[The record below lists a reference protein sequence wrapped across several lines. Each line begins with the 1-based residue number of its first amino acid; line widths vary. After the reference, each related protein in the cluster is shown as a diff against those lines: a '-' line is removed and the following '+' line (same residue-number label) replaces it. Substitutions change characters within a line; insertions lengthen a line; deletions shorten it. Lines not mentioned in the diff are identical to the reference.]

1 MLSGDVHAPAQY
13 NNDSEINPPMRL
25 LYSTLAAAVLM
36 TTATAKAMEINGQ
49 TSFVTVPTK
58 AKLTNYRWHAFE
70 CCAVYYV
77 TLDFP
82 EGADADLGGINLQQI
97 RGAQA
102 AFYYGAVP
110 VQAFIGTPRRQGRSL
125 DVQAEF
131 SNDARSINVIFESA
145 VTPGDTVTI
154 AFQAGVNP
162 PGDLY
167 TFSLTAIPAGPN
179 PIHQMVGV
187 VQMEIFEPVF

>member
-1 MLSGDVHAPAQY
+1 
-13 NNDSEINPPMRL
+13 MRL
-25 LYSTLAAAVLM
+25 LTSTLAAAVLM
-36 TTATAKAMEINGQ
+36 TATAAKAMEINSQ
-49 TSFVTVPTK
+49 TSFVAVPTK
-58 AKLTNYRWHAFE
+58 AKLTNYRWYAFE

-77 TLDFP
+77 TLEFP

-110 VQAFIGTPRRQGRSL
+110 VQAFIGTPRRQERSL
-125 DVQAEF
+125 EIQAEF
-131 SNDARSINVIFESA
+131 SNDARSVDVRFESA

-154 AFQAGVNP
+154 AFKAGVNP
-162 PGDLY
+162 PDDLY
-167 TFSLTAIPAGPN
+167 TFSLTAIPKGPN

>member
-1 MLSGDVHAPAQY
+1 MLSGDIRAPAQS
-13 NNDSEINPPMRL
+13 NNDSQIKPSHASPEFNPGR
-25 LYSTLAAAVLM
+25 SCADDGN
-36 TTATAKAMEINGQ
+36 NGEGGGDQ
-49 TSFVTVPTK
+49 WPTSFVTVPTK

-110 VQAFIGTPRRQGRSL
+110 VKAFIGTPRRQGRSVE
-125 DVQAEF
+125 VQAEF
-131 SNDARSINVIFESA
+131 SDDARSVDVRFESA
-145 VTPGDTVTI
+145 VIPGDTVTI
-154 AFQAGVNP
+154 AFEAGVNP
-162 PGDLY
+162 PDDLY

-179 PIHQMVGV
+179 PIEQMVGV
-187 VQMEIFEPVF
+187 VQMEIFSPVY

>member
-1 MLSGDVHAPAQY
+1 
-13 NNDSEINPPMRL
+13 MRL
-25 LYSTLAAAVLM
+25 LTSTLAAAVLI
-36 TTATAKAMEINGQ
+36 TAASAKAVEINGQ

-77 TLDFP
+77 TLEFP

-125 DVQAEF
+125 EVQALF
-131 SNDARSINVIFESA
+131 SHDARSVDVRFRSE
-145 VTPGDTVTI
+145 VKPGDTVTI

-162 PGDLY
+162 PDDIY

>member
-1 MLSGDVHAPAQY
+1 
-13 NNDSEINPPMRL
+13 MRL
-25 LYSTLAAAVLM
+25 LSSTLAAAVLM
-36 TTATAKAMEINGQ
+36 AAATAKAMEINGQ

-58 AKLTNYRWHAFE
+58 ANLTNYRWHAFE

-82 EGADADLGGINLQQI
+82 EGADADLGGIKLQQI
-97 RGAQA
+97 RGAQS

-110 VQAFIGTPRRQGRSL
+110 VQAFLGTPRRQGRSL
-125 DVQAEF
+125 DVKAEF
-131 SNDARSINVIFESA
+131 SNDTRSVDVRFESA
-145 VTPGDTVTI
+145 VTPGDIVTI

-162 PGDLY
+162 PDDLY

>member
-1 MLSGDVHAPAQY
+1 
-13 NNDSEINPPMRL
+13 MRFL
-25 LYSTLAAAVLM
+25 TSTLAAAVLM
-36 TTATAKAMEINGQ
+36 TISTAKAVEINDQ
-49 TSFVTVPTK
+49 SSFVAVPTK

-82 EGADADLGGINLQQI
+82 DGAGADLGGIQLQQI

-110 VQAFIGTPRRQGRSL
+110 VKAFIGTPRREGRSVE
-125 DVQAEF
+125 VQANF
-131 SNDARSINVIFESA
+131 SNDARSVDVRFESA
-145 VTPGDTVTI
+145 VRPGETVTI
-154 AFQAGVNP
+154 AFEAGVNP
-162 PGDLY
+162 PDDLY

-179 PIHQMVGV
+179 PIEQMVGV
-187 VQMEIFEPVF
+187 VQMEIFSPVH

>member
-1 MLSGDVHAPAQY
+1 
-13 NNDSEINPPMRL
+13 MRL
-25 LYSTLAAAVLM
+25 LSSTLAAAVLM
-36 TTATAKAMEINGQ
+36 TATTAKAVEINGQ
-49 TSFVTVPTK
+49 TSFVAVPTK
-58 AKLTNYRWHAFE
+58 AKLTNYRWYAFE

-82 EGADADLGGINLQQI
+82 EGADADLGGIKLQQI
-97 RGAQA
+97 RGAQS

-125 DVQAEF
+125 DVQAKF
-131 SNDARSINVIFESA
+131 SDDARSIDVRFESE
-145 VTPGDTVTI
+145 VTPGDTITT

-162 PGDLY
+162 PDDIY

>member
-1 MLSGDVHAPAQY
+1 
-13 NNDSEINPPMRL
+13 MRL
-25 LYSTLAAAVLM
+25 LTSTLASAVLIAA
-36 TTATAKAMEINGQ
+36 ATAKAVQINGQ

-125 DVQAEF
+125 DVQAKF
-131 SNDARSINVIFESA
+131 SNDARSIDVIFESV

-167 TFSLTAIPAGPN
+167 TFTLTAIPAGPN

>member
-1 MLSGDVHAPAQY
+1 
-13 NNDSEINPPMRL
+13 MRL
-25 LYSTLAAAVLM
+25 LTSTLAAAVLM
-36 TTATAKAMEINGQ
+36 TATAAKAMEINSQ
-49 TSFVTVPTK
+49 TSFVEVPTK
-58 AKLTNYRWHAFE
+58 AKLTNYRWYAFE

-77 TLDFP
+77 TLEFP

-131 SNDARSINVIFESA
+131 SNDARSVDVRFASA
-145 VTPGDTVTI
+145 VTPGNTVTI
-154 AFQAGVNP
+154 AFKAGVNP
-162 PGDLY
+162 PDDLY

-187 VQMEIFEPVF
+187 IQMEIFEPVY

>member
-1 MLSGDVHAPAQY
+1 
-13 NNDSEINPPMRL
+13 MRL
-25 LYSTLAAAVLM
+25 LTSTLAAAVLM
-36 TTATAKAMEINGQ
+36 TATAAKAMEINSQ
-49 TSFVTVPTK
+49 TSFVAVPTK
-58 AKLTNYRWHAFE
+58 AKLTNYRWYAFE

-77 TLDFP
+77 TLEFP

-131 SNDARSINVIFESA
+131 SNDARSVDVRFASA
-145 VTPGDTVTI
+145 VTPGNTVTI
-154 AFQAGVNP
+154 AFKAGVNP
-162 PGDLY
+162 PDDLY
-167 TFSLTAIPAGPN
+167 TFSAVPLALVPL
-179 PIHQMVGV
+179 
-187 VQMEIFEPVF
+187 E

>member
-1 MLSGDVHAPAQY
+1 MH
-13 NNDSEINPPMRL
+13 L
-25 LYSTLAAAVLM
+25 LTSTLAAAVLM
-36 TTATAKAMEINGQ
+36 TVTTAKAMEINGQ
-49 TSFVTVPTK
+49 TSFVAVPTK
-58 AKLTNYRWHAFE
+58 AKLTNYRWYAFE

-82 EGADADLGGINLQQI
+82 EGAGADLGGINLEQI

-110 VQAFIGTPRRQGRSL
+110 VKAFIGTPRREGRSVE
-125 DVQAEF
+125 VQAEF
-131 SNDARSINVIFESA
+131 SDDARSIDISFESA
-145 VTPGDTVTI
+145 VTPGDTITI

-162 PGDLY
+162 PDDIY

>member
-1 MLSGDVHAPAQY
+1 
-13 NNDSEINPPMRL
+13 MRL
-25 LYSTLAAAVLM
+25 LTSTLAAAVLI
-36 TTATAKAMEINGQ
+36 TTSMAKAVEINGQ
-49 TSFVTVPTK
+49 TSFVAVPTK
-58 AKLTNYRWHAFE
+58 AKLTNYRWYAFE

-82 EGADADLGGINLQQI
+82 EGAGADLGGVNLQQI

-110 VQAFIGTPRRQGRSL
+110 VKAFIGTPRRQGKSL
-125 DVQAEF
+125 EVKAEF
-131 SNDARSINVIFESA
+131 SNDARSVDVSFASA
-145 VTPGDTVTI
+145 VPPGDTVTI

-162 PGDLY
+162 PDDIY

-179 PIHQMVGV
+179 PIPQMVGV
-187 VQMEIFEPVF
+187 VQMEIFEPVY